1 MKSYTRK
8 DKEYAKKDSNE
19 IKKEKKIK
27 ESICSQCK
35 TKKPNEFFRSINAC
49 YLTICIKC
57 EKNK

>member
-8 DKEYAKKDSNE
+8 DKEYE
-19 IKKEKKIK
+19 KKEIKIK

-35 TKKPNEFFRSINAC
+35 TKKPNEFFRSINAS

-57 EKNK
+57 EKINK